1 MVDGNK
7 YAENDDDDDEPPEND
22 ICRAEEEKKHMYFWR
37 AGVCSNLKRCRP
49 QNSQN
54 YPQHHHNYWTPL
66 NLQIERSPTRPQT
79 SPKKKVKFSDLP
91 FNRSKTPYQSPKDM
105 VDRWTYGSRIK
116 SLHPSRYTS
125 EGGAANL
132 PLFPPGARNLRPSV
146 DPPRSPPTTSP
157 VVPTPGNPPKVTPQV
172 SPPGTSDVPPKC
184 VPHNIPRGI
193 FHLPP
198 REAVKSEAGEENG
211 VKYLARPPITSEATV
226 KLEGILKTTPKY
238 QGLPK
243 ADPEAQR
250 IDSARNPQF

>member
-1 MVDGNK
+1 
-7 YAENDDDDDEPPEND
+7 
-22 ICRAEEEKKHMYFWR
+22 
-37 AGVCSNLKRCRP
+37 
-49 QNSQN
+49 
-54 YPQHHHNYWTPL
+54 
-66 NLQIERSPTRPQT
+66 
-79 SPKKKVKFSDLP
+79 
-91 FNRSKTPYQSPKDM
+91 M

-125 EGGAANL
+125 EGEAANL

-198 REAVKSEAGEENG
+198 REAVKSEAGGEIG
-211 VKYLARPPITSEATV
+211 VKDLVRPPITSEETV

-250 IDSARNPQF
+250 IDSARNPQFRQSGPIGAPKQAQNTNMCSNDAEIVNLSKRITNEQKGGVPPIERWRAKIFRRKARRLQRAMDTVEEANLLLDGMEANLAHLEAQ

>member
-22 ICRAEEEKKHMYFWR
+22 ICRAEEEEKHMYFWR
-37 AGVCSNLKRCRP
+37 AGVCSNLNRCRP
-49 QNSQN
+49 QNYQN

-172 SPPGTSDVPPKC
+172 SPLGLLTCLQSASPTTSPVAFSICPPGRQLNQKPEG
-184 VPHNIPRGI
+184 R
-193 FHLPP
+193 
-198 REAVKSEAGEENG
+198 
-211 VKYLARPPITSEATV
+211 
-226 KLEGILKTTPKY
+226 LE
-238 QGLPK
+238 
-243 ADPEAQR
+243 
-250 IDSARNPQF
+250 